1 MRQRAYPGENPDTLP
16 APEALVPMFLDLLDV
31 GQSDSGQVYNFRQA
45 Q

>member
-1 MRQRAYPGENPDTLP
+1 
-16 APEALVPMFLDLLDV
+16 LVPMFLDLLDV